1 MSVVFCPIDTVEKHI
16 CFSVSLSAAKVP
28 PYSNKRTIAI
38 HAEMRFSPAGGFPL
52 ASFNLS

>member
-1 MSVVFCPIDTVEKHI
+1 MSVVFCPRDTVEKNI
-16 CFSVSLSAAKVP
+16 CSNVSLSAAKVP

>member
-1 MSVVFCPIDTVEKHI
+1 MSVVFCPRDTVEKNI
-16 CFSVSLSAAKVP
+16 CSNVSLSAAKVP
-28 PYSNKRTIAI
+28 PYSSKRTIAI